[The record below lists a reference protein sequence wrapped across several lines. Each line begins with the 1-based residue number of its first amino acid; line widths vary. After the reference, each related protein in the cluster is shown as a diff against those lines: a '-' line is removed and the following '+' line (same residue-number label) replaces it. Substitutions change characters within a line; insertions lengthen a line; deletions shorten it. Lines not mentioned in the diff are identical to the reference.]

1 MKLCNCLKTIALSAI
16 AIVGLSACDHKDLCY
31 VHPHT
36 APVKV
41 EFDWRH
47 NAGVVP
53 ASMSVYAY
61 PDDGGEVLRFDL
73 NGRNGGEIVL
83 PLGKYDFVCVNPTS
97 EIVNYRGHDY
107 LHTFEAYTGKSNPL
121 EHLGRTSDSETP
133 RADGTENEAVLRAP
147 DVMWHHILRDLRFDD
162 PQKAH
167 KVVMTPEDL
176 LCNYTV
182 DIRNVDNL
190 KYVQSACAT
199 LSGMAGSLYLNNSI
213 FGDDVATVPFAAN
226 INGESSLSAAFRVF
240 GHCPEDVRHKLM
252 VYTVLADGSA
262 YYSQVDV
269 TDQVHNA
276 PDKRNVHIT
285 IDGLKLPKPMV
296 SGDGG
301 FRPSVT
307 DWDEIDIELEM

>member
-1 MKLCNCLKTIALSAI
+1 MKIFNALKTFALAATAI
-16 AIVGLSACDHKDLCY
+16 AGLSACDHKDLCY

-36 APVKV
+36 APIKV

-47 NAGVVP
+47 NAGTVP

-83 PLGKYDFVCVNPTS
+83 PLGKYDFMCVNPTS
-97 EIVNYRGHDY
+97 EIVNYRGHGF
-107 LHTFEAYTGKSNPL
+107 LHTFEAFTLASHPL
-121 EHLGRTSDSETP
+121 ETLGRPSAPDTP
-133 RADGTENEAVLRAP
+133 RADGAENENVFRAP
-147 DVMWHHILRDLRFDD
+147 DVMWHHILRDVRFDD
-162 PQKAH
+162 PQKTH
-167 KVVMTPEDL
+167 KLVMTPEDL

-199 LSGMAGSLYLNNSI
+199 LSGMAGSLYLNNSTL
-213 FGDDVATVPFAAN
+213 GDDKTTVPFEVR
-226 INGESSLSAAFRVF
+226 INGESTLSSAFRVF
-240 GHCPEDVRHKLM
+240 GHCPEDARHKLM

-276 PDKRNVHIT
+276 PDKRNVHIS
-285 IDGLKLPKPMV
+285 IDGLRLPKPMV

-301 FRPSVT
+301 FHPSVS
-307 DWDEIDIELEM
+307 DWDEIDIEIEM